1 MNKVLSIILAVVF
14 FIPSAVEAQNA
25 RLLQGSLSTEDL
37 LAVGYV
43 DLQAIDAQ
51 ACLKWVKDQ
60 QLAPDQRVDE
70 LKPMAILAGEFL
82 DQITKA
88 GAEHALV
95 LVRQEDLR
103 FDGRPLFAV
112 SVAPDQQPQKVLDTL
127 KITLG
132 MMRAEDIEIE
142 VHNNL
147 ILCGTA
153 KQIASAKLKPTV
165 QRARLAAAWEKFTGH
180 DAGVILVGNSDTRRV
195 IKELWPP
202 LDAPFAAMTGELV
215 AEKVVSCGLTVEL
228 PNDLQAKLVV
238 QTSEASAAK
247 QICEALVQL
256 KENLLGSKSE
266 FSAMVPPVVG
276 KAATSIKPVV
286 LGTDVVADFAPVLN
300 DRVLLADIFEP
311 FAAGS
316 RRTQRMN
323 NMRQIVL
330 ATLNYESAKGSLPAR
345 ANFTEDGK
353 PLLSWRVHILPYIEE
368 NELYERFKLDEP
380 WDSPHN
386 IKLLPLMPDVYVD
399 PSFKQARNNQAGKTR
414 FVAPHGE
421 GCLMSG
427 QKGTTFRQM
436 ADGSSNTIAVVAVV
450 PEAAVAWTKPS
461 DWSVNWEH
469 PKQGLFNDKHRETI
483 FARADG
489 SADVLNSDI
498 SARTLKALLTIAG
511 GEVVP

>member
-60 QLAPDQRVDE
+60 QLTPDQRVDE

-215 AEKVVSCGLTVEL
+215 AEKVVSCGLTVKL

-266 FSAMVPPVVG
+266 FSAMAPPAVG
-276 KAATSIKPVV
+276 KAAASIKPVV
-286 LGTDVVADFAPVLN
+286 LGADVVADFAPVLN
-300 DRVLLADIFEP
+300 DRVLLADIIEP
-311 FAAGS
+311 LAAGS
-316 RRTQRMN
+316 RRSERMN

-330 ATLNYESAKGSLPAR
+330 AMLNYESANGSFPTR

-427 QKGTTFRQM
+427 REGTTFKQM
-436 ADGSSNTIAVVAVV
+436 TDGTSNSIAVVTVI
-450 PEAAVAWTKPS
+450 PEAAVAWTKPT
-461 DWSVNWEH
+461 DWNVSWEH
-469 PKQGLFNDKHRETI
+469 PKQSLFNDKHREAI
-483 FARADG
+483 AARADG
-489 SADVLNSDI
+489 SAHVLKSDVSDKM
-498 SARTLKALLTIAG
+498 LKALLTIAG
-511 GEVVP
+511 GELVR